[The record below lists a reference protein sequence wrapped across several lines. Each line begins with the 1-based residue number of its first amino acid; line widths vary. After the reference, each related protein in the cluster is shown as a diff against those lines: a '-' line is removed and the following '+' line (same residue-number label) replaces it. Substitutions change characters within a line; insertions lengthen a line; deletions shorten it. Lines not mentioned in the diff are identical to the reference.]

1 METNRYHNPDGLT
14 ACELGWAE
22 LASGNFAVV
31 ETNGEVSLIVDRED
45 WLFSAD
51 LRRAVE
57 SVEL

>member
-14 ACELGWAE
+14 ASELGWVE

-31 ETNGEVSLIVDRED
+31 EANGEVSLFVDRED
-45 WLFSAD
+45 WLFNND

-57 SVEL
+57 SADR